1 MRFRSAAALAFLA
14 LLVGTQPAH
23 AKLST
28 NASGQ
33 WQYIVLGPQFG
44 QYAGYHALVVNFAPT
59 TVAGPWARNIAIF
72 DSQSLGGATIK
83 DVLVNGQSAGWHS
96 SYGGGCL
103 TNSIGGSPLCLP
115 SSQVAV
121 VTGSNLA
128 SSFIVVLDRPIG
140 GGSGPKGWNV
150 QWNGN
155 TNPGTNGNNSGFTT
169 TAVVGPPPVVTPE
182 PVTMTLLATGLTGVG
197 GLGLRRRKKNAA

>member
-1 MRFRSAAALAFLA
+1 MRFRTLSAFAFMGLLAG
-14 LLVGTQPAH
+14 VQPAQ
-23 AKLST
+23 AKLTT

-83 DVLVNGQSAGWHS
+83 DVLVNGQSTGWHT
-96 SYGGGCL
+96 SYAGGCL
-103 TNSIGGSPLCLP
+103 ASALGGPSMCLP

-140 GGSGPKGWNV
+140 GKGAPTGWNV
-150 QWNGN
+150 QWDGN
-155 TNPGTNGNNSGFTT
+155 NTPTPGTNGGFTT

-197 GLGLRRRKKNAA
+197 GMGLRRRRKNAA